1 MTKLQRIFALLTALV
16 VCLLAGAIVV
26 GLNYGSV
33 AVGVMLIGLLLA
45 AVALS
50 LIGLVSEILSDQL

>member
-1 MTKLQRIFALLTALV
+1 MTKFQRIFALLTALV
-16 VCLLAGAIVV
+16 VCFLAVVIVV
-26 GLNYGSV
+26 GLSYGSV

>member
-1 MTKLQRIFALLTALV
+1 MTKFQRVFSLLTSLV
-16 VCLLAGAIVV
+16 VCLLAGVIVV

-33 AVGVMLIGLLLA
+33 AVGVMLIGPLIV

-50 LIGLVSEILSDQL
+50 LIGLVSALLSGHL